1 MATNWNELFY
11 DIKFKAF
18 TAGFTELYSYLNE
31 TEVDHRGYI
40 KQTSKSFSK
49 EMKLYRNAK
58 KTGDDT
64 LLKQFDSNKKI
75 ACKQAR
81 QLGVSVGGLG
91 NDTWHLRKLV

>member
-1 MATNWNELFY
+1 MTTNWNELFY